1 MKVQQSAVVVQQV
14 DQLYL
19 GNISHFMGAV
29 GGHGG
34 IFEKGLPSLQT
45 LLCMELVGKLHLD
58 T

>member
-1 MKVQQSAVVVQQV
+1 MVQQV

-34 IFEKGLPSLQT
+34 IFEKGLASLQT
-45 LLCMELVGKLHLD
+45 LLFMELVGKLHLD